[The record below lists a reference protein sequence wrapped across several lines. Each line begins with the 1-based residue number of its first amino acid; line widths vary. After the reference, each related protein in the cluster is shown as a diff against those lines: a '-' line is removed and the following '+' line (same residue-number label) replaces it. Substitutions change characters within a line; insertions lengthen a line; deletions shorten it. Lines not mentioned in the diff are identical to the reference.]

1 MKNRCVSLT
10 GATGFLGHHIAA
22 AFQAVDWRVRAVVRP
37 GNTKA
42 VPAGT
47 EVHEASLHDPAALA
61 RAFEGADVVVHAA
74 GLVRAGSARTL
85 DEVNVDG
92 TRAVVEAV
100 NEVGARLIH
109 VSSLAAFGPGTPAKP
124 VRESDPPR
132 PVNVY
137 GRSKLAGELV
147 LQERARVPWVILRPS
162 AVYGP
167 GDWGFL
173 PLVRLARRGLF
184 PLAAPG
190 EMPFTFVYATDV
202 AEAVRQAA
210 VSDAT
215 RLALFV
221 GHPRPETTAAMLRGM
236 AHELGTRYR
245 PLPVPGLLVRAI
257 AGAGDL
263 LWAVGGRP
271 LLDSSRYAEFTA
283 DGFVCDV
290 SAARERLGFTAAI
303 GLSDGLVRTVR
314 WYRERG
320 WV

>member
-22 AFQAVDWRVRAVVRP
+22 AFHAGGWSVRAVVRP
-37 GNTKA
+37 GNTKE
-42 VPAGT
+42 VPIGAETCEAG
-47 EVHEASLHDPAALA
+47 LHDPGALA
-61 RAFEGADVVVHAA
+61 RAFAGADVVVHAA
-74 GLVRAGSARTL
+74 GLVRAGTAHAL
-85 DEVNVDG
+85 DEVNVGG

-100 NEVGARLIH
+100 NAAGGRLIH
-109 VSSLAAFGPGTPAKP
+109 VSSLAAVGPGTPARP
-124 VRESDPPR
+124 VRESDAPR
-132 PVNVY
+132 PVNAY
-137 GRSKLAGELV
+137 GRSKLGGELV
-147 LQERARVPWVILRPS
+147 VHERARVPWLILRPS

-167 GDWGFL
+167 GDRGFL

-202 AEAVRQAA
+202 AEAVRLAA
-210 VSDAT
+210 ESAAT
-215 RLALFV
+215 GLALFV
-221 GHPRPETTAAMLRGM
+221 GHARPETSAAMLRGM
-236 AHELGTRYR
+236 ALELGTRYR
-245 PLPVPGLLVRAI
+245 PIPVPGLLVRAI

-290 SAARERLGFTAAI
+290 SAAREQLGFTAAI
-303 GLSDGLVRTVR
+303 DLSEGLARTVR